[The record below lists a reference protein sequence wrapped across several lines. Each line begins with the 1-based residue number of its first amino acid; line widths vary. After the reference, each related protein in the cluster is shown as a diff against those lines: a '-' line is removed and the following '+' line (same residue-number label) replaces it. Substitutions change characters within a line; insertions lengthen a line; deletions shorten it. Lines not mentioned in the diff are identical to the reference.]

1 MKTMLIGIGAAG
13 NKAVVNAV
21 EKGVVNAQDCAII
34 NSTSKDFPKDFNG
47 QKIVISPKDTG
58 CGKEKDL
65 PLTAFIC
72 DSETFIRS

>member
-1 MKTMLIGIGAAG
+1 MKKNIWICAFATICAGA
-13 NKAVVNAV
+13 
-21 EKGVVNAQDCAII
+21 IL
-34 NSTSKDFPKDFNG
+34 
-47 QKIVISPKDTG
+47 TG